1 MSKIKNNSLNLSQ
14 INNELIT
21 FCYEGYDLY
30 FVHGWFCSYLSAP
43 SDSQEDLVLPTYL
56 VLNED
61 KINDEH
67 KFSKLVDKLMEIYTS
82 LADSIFEKNK
92 LIHPIVDL
100 NDNSFTPD
108 NLSIEQ
114 KQNLIKWLY
123 GYLTGYLVLNGEVT
137 DYINDESLLDDK
149 FYPALFTLCVALIKL
164 VAETSEIA
172 MEAKTREDFAEL
184 MADIKAMWE
193 SEEGEELTDNLFNEA
208 MAALDYNDI
217 ITALNDLFYVMR
229 VSDEKRMQA
238 LNHQN
243 SLLGKLT
250 TRH

>member
-1 MSKIKNNSLNLSQ
+1 MSKQKNQSLNLSQ
-14 INNELIT
+14 INTELT
-21 FCYEGYDLY
+21 DFCYEGYDLY
-30 FVHGWFCSYLSAP
+30 FVHGWFCAYLSAP

-61 KINDEH
+61 KITDEH
-67 KFSKLVDKLMEIYTS
+67 KFTKLVDKLMEIYTD
-82 LADSIFEKNK
+82 LADNIFEKNK
-92 LIHPIVDL
+92 LIRPVVNL
-100 NDNSFTPD
+100 TDNSYEPDKFT
-108 NLSIEQ
+108 LLQ
-114 KQNLIKWLY
+114 QQNLLKWLY

-137 DYINDESLLDDK
+137 DYITDEKMLDEK

-164 VAETSEIA
+164 VAENIEIK
-172 MEAKTREDFAEL
+172 MEAKIQEDFSEL
-184 MADIKAMWE
+184 LADIKAMWE
-193 SEEGEELTDNLFNEA
+193 SEEGEELTDSLFNEA

-217 ITALNDLFYVMR
+217 VTALNDLFYVMR

-238 LNHQN
+238 LHHQN